1 MENFRMRRS
10 IRSAKFNA
18 ENKTTLKTLTVAT
31 IAGLSIIGV
40 GQAQATTLDEV
51 DLSKKPIDTPT
62 LDYLHDNDVLI
73 PQKTFQRDE
82 DGNIVKDANDKPII
96 QEGTPILAPQSGYSL
111 TKLEANP
118 DGSKPDGDNVITKF
132 EVKEV
137 TRYYDKTTGELVANP
152 ISGTEYKVVQEKDIV
167 PQYYNVNPVI
177 PESNNS
183 KVTWTE
189 VTEEG
194 DNTITISSPDGPKY
208 YKYTYNA
215 PSNYDTTTNSNKTKD
230 LGTITNPTGTYLEPG
245 IYKGGAAIN
254 NPAGSTITI
263 ENYVFQNNKTTAYFD
278 STTSGKYVILFGG
291 AIYNKGEISK
301 ITSDFIGNSVS
312 ATKSSDSI
320 KTNTFGGAIYN
331 SGKIGDITGDF
342 IGNSADSS
350 YNSYGGAIYNS
361 GTIGNITGDFI
372 SNSAGS
378 EGGAISNDG
387 GTISNITGDFIGN
400 SAASY
405 GGGAIYN
412 RGTIGN
418 ITGDFISNSGSSGG
432 AISNSGT
439 IENVTGDFIKNSG
452 SDGGAI
458 SNKYNSTIGNITG
471 DFISNEAY
479 SSKGGAIYN
488 YKSTIGDIT
497 GDFIGNSAISDGGAI
512 YNDYG
517 TIGNITGDFIGNSG
531 SSGGAIDNG
540 YSSTIGNITGNFIGN
555 TATSRGGAIYNYG
568 KIGNITGDFIGN
580 TAGSDGGAISNS
592 GTIENVTGDFI
603 RNSGSR
609 GGAIYNDNSTI
620 GDITGGFIGNT
631 ASSCGGAIYN
641 YKSTIGDITGDFISN
656 TASYHGGAIYNDD
669 YDNTIGDITG
679 NFISNTASYLG
690 GAIYNGG
697 KSRNITGDF
706 IGNTASSGGAI
717 DNSGTIENVT
727 GDFIRN
733 SGSVG
738 GAIYND
744 DYYSTIRN
752 IAGDFIGN
760 TASSDSHNS
769 YGGAIYNGDNSTIGD
784 ITGNFISNRAKALS
798 SYYGMGGAIYNS
810 SAIGDITGDFI
821 GNYAEAEN
829 GTAGGGAIA
838 NNLAIEIRNS
848 QPEYSNDLG
857 ITSSQNPSL
866 LNIKNSSFINNYAL
880 GNNAYGGAIYNNVS
894 VIVRGGG
901 GGEVPQSLELAD
913 NTITTSDYGI
923 TLLDVQNSSFENNKV
938 SGTISALG
946 GAIAN
951 EFHISNRNTP
961 QEGSLASETNTG
973 KYNINISNSTFNNN
987 TAYSI
992 EEIAAGGAIYNSNMD
1007 LNILGSNFTNNS
1019 AVSEQGSALGGAIAA
1034 QNPRLGNSSGTIE
1047 VHYGIGTFT
1056 NSNTGESITLYVTSC
1071 YEFDDDLTLQENIDI
1086 ANSQGI
1092 TVNFKKEDDFSYNVD
1107 QDEWNNY
1114 IEHINEQK
1122 EKGYASENDI
1132 TQTVTINNPNTDE
1145 IILASDGDI
1154 KTITNSSFINNHAT
1168 STAGEAKG
1176 GAIYSNRDLNIV
1188 ADGTTSVFKDN
1199 YTESKGIKDDNAIY
1213 IDNNAT
1219 LNFTMK
1225 NNGKFYMA
1233 DNIDGTATKD
1243 SDGKIT
1249 DTYNV
1254 NIKGDNINNTT
1265 FYMLNDIRN
1274 ANVTFDNTTI
1284 NAINNQTHVYNFNS
1298 LTVNSDTNFVA
1309 DVDLANEQ
1317 MDRITA
1323 NTYGT
1328 HNGNLNVVGMNLL
1341 SDATKDVTEIYFAQP
1356 GLKNNV
1362 VNGMPKTGEYNLPST
1377 AQTTFYTPIYK
1388 YNAIYDNRNDGGYFI
1403 FDRVSAGN
1411 NSGNASD
1418 NFNPAVLAPSV
1429 ASQAGANAT
1438 MNQTFNYAFQNSDNF
1453 MTIPYLER
1461 VAIKT
1466 SNRYALSPTGD
1477 ATDVGTFSP
1486 LFNTMNETSSAWVK
1500 PYASFENI
1508 PLKNGPKVSNITYGT
1523 LVGFD
1528 TPIKSIKNGW
1538 DRAWTGYIGYNGA
1551 SQRFSG
1557 VDATQNGGLVGG
1569 TLTLYKGNFFNATTI
1584 SSGAIVG
1591 DNRTMYGTDNYT
1603 MLMAGVGNK
1612 TGYNFEFKE
1621 GKIIIQPSMLLSYT
1635 FVNTFDYTNAA
1646 GVKIKNDPLHAIQIA
1661 PGVKF
1666 IANTKNGWQPYIG
1679 VNMIWN
1685 LLDKSKVSANDVRL
1699 PEMSIKPYVQYG
1711 IGVQKRF
1718 KDRYMAFGQ
1727 AMIQNGGRN
1736 GISLTAGFRWAI
1748 GKEGKPLEKVQ
1759 RVNNKTISSSSSVG
1773 TSINSVGA
1781 KSTIAQAQ
1789 PERKIIKQLS
1799 QTQRERIAKQYQNT
1813 TRTTSIGEM
1822 KKL

>member
-18 ENKTTLKTLTVAT
+18 ENKTPLKTLTVAT

-51 DLSKKPIDTPT
+51 DLSQKPIDTPT
-62 LDYLHDNDVLI
+62 LDYLHDKKVLI
-73 PQKTFQRDE
+73 PQKTFQRDA
-82 DGNIVKDANDKPII
+82 DGNIIINDSHNEPII

-118 DGSKPDGDNVITKF
+118 DGSKPNGDNVITKF

-152 ISGTEYKVVQEKDIV
+152 ISGTEYKVVQEKDLV
-167 PQYYNVNPVI
+167 PQYYNVNTII

-183 KVTWTE
+183 KITWTE
-189 VTEEG
+189 VTERG
-194 DNTITISSPDGPKY
+194 DNTITISSPDGTPKY

-215 PSNYDTTTNSNKTKD
+215 PSDYDTTTNSNKTKD
-230 LGTITNPTGTYLEPG
+230 LGTITNPPGTTSEPST
-245 IYKGGAAIN
+245 YKGGAAIN
-254 NPAGSTITI
+254 NPAGSTINI
-263 ENYVFQNNKTTAYFD
+263 ENYVFQNNKTTAYFE
-278 STTSGKYVILFGG
+278 STTYDYKYVDLIGG
-291 AIYNKGEISK
+291 AIYNEGEISK
-301 ITSDFIGNSVS
+301 ITSDFIGNSIS
-312 ATKSSDSI
+312 ATKSSYYVDAE
-320 KTNTFGGAIYN
+320 TFGGAIYN
-331 SGKIGDITGDF
+331 NGKIGDITGDF
-342 IGNSADSS
+342 FRNQISRD
-350 YNSYGGAIYNS
+350 GGAIYNS
-361 GTIGNITGDFI
+361 NTIYNIIGDFIGNEGCGSDWYPNGGAIYNLGVIGNIGGDFI
-372 SNSAGS
+372 SNRVRA
-378 EGGAISNDG
+378 
-387 GTISNITGDFIGN
+387 F
-400 SAASY
+400 ASY
-405 GGGAIYN
+405 
-412 RGTIGN
+412 
-418 ITGDFISNSGSSGG
+418 
-432 AISNSGT
+432 
-439 IENVTGDFIKNSG
+439 
-452 SDGGAI
+452 
-458 SNKYNSTIGNITG
+458 
-471 DFISNEAY
+471 
-479 SSKGGAIYN
+479 
-488 YKSTIGDIT
+488 
-497 GDFIGNSAISDGGAI
+497 
-512 YNDYG
+512 YG
-517 TIGNITGDFIGNSG
+517 I
-531 SSGGAIDNG
+531 
-540 YSSTIGNITGNFIGN
+540 
-555 TATSRGGAIYNYG
+555 
-568 KIGNITGDFIGN
+568 
-580 TAGSDGGAISNS
+580 
-592 GTIENVTGDFI
+592 
-603 RNSGSR
+603 
-609 GGAIYNDNSTI
+609 
-620 GDITGGFIGNT
+620 
-631 ASSCGGAIYN
+631 
-641 YKSTIGDITGDFISN
+641 
-656 TASYHGGAIYNDD
+656 
-669 YDNTIGDITG
+669 
-679 NFISNTASYLG
+679 G

-697 KSRNITGDF
+697 DSYSIENI
-706 IGNTASSGGAI
+706 IGN
-717 DNSGTIENVT
+717 
-727 GDFIRN
+727 
-733 SGSVG
+733 
-738 GAIYND
+738 
-744 DYYSTIRN
+744 
-752 IAGDFIGN
+752 
-760 TASSDSHNS
+760 
-769 YGGAIYNGDNSTIGD
+769 
-784 ITGNFISNRAKALS
+784 
-798 SYYGMGGAIYNS
+798 
-810 SAIGDITGDFI
+810 FI

-829 GTAGGGAIA
+829 GSAIGGAIGNTRKIYTTRDFTGTNITGNFIENYAKSENGAAIGGAIA
-838 NNLAIEIRNS
+838 NHLTIDIRNS
-848 QPEYSNDLG
+848 QLSNDSG
-857 ITSSQNPSL
+857 ITSSQNPSI
-866 LNIKNSSFINNYAL
+866 LNIKNSSFINNYAS
-880 GNNAYGGAIYNNVS
+880 GNNAYGGAIYNDVS
-894 VIVRGGG
+894 EIIRGN
-901 GGEVPQSLELAD
+901 PASLELAD

-923 TLLDVQNSSFENNKV
+923 TLLNVQNSSFENNNV
-938 SGTISALG
+938 SGKISALG

-951 EFHISNRNTP
+951 EFHISNRNIP

-973 KYNINISNSTFNNN
+973 KYNINISNSIFNNN
-987 TAYSI
+987 TANSI

-1007 LNILGSNFTNNS
+1007 LNILDCNFTNNS

-1034 QNPRLGNSSGTIE
+1034 QNPRLENSIGTIE
-1047 VHYGIGTFT
+1047 VNYAMLTYT
-1056 NSNTGESITLYVTSC
+1056 NSNTGESITFYGSYC
-1071 YEFDDDLTLQENIDI
+1071 QEFDDDLTLQENIDI

-1092 TVNFKKEDDFSYNVD
+1092 TVNFKKVDDVSVTVD

-1114 IEHINEQK
+1114 IEYIKEQK

-1145 IILASDGDI
+1145 IILASNGDI

-1199 YTESKGIKDDNAIY
+1199 YTESKGVKDDNAIY

-1225 NNGKFYMA
+1225 NNGKIYMA
-1233 DNIDGTATKD
+1233 DNIDGTVTKD

-1254 NIKGDNINNTT
+1254 NIKGDDINNTT

-1284 NAINNQTHVYNFNS
+1284 NAVNNQTHVYNFNT

-1328 HNGNLNVVGMNLL
+1328 HQGNLNVVGMNLL
-1341 SDATKDVTEIYFAQP
+1341 SDSTKDVTEIYFAQP
-1356 GLKNNV
+1356 GLKDNV

-1388 YNAIYDNRNDGGYFI
+1388 YNAIYDNRDDGGYFV

-1486 LFNTMNETSSAWVK
+1486 LFNAKNQTSSAWVK

-1528 TPIKSIKNGW
+1528 TPIKSIKHGW

-1569 TLTLYKGNFFNATTI
+1569 TLTLYKGNFFNATTV

-1711 IGVQKRF
+1711 VGVQKRF

-1759 RVNNKTISSSSSVG
+1759 RVNNKVSSVAPRAEVKVAN
-1773 TSINSVGA
+1773 NSTV
-1781 KSTIAQAQ
+1781 Q

>member
-1 MENFRMRRS
+1 MKRRS
-10 IRSAKFNA
+10 MKRVNVKN
-18 ENKTTLKTLTVAT
+18 ENKPFKTLAIAT

-40 GQAQATTLDEV
+40 GQAQAATTLDEV
-51 DLSKKPIDTPT
+51 DLSQKPIDTPT
-62 LDYLHDNDVLI
+62 LDYLHDKKVLI

-82 DGNIVKDANDKPII
+82 DGNIVKDSNDNPII

-118 DGSKPDGDNVITKF
+118 DGSKPDGNNVITKF

-137 TRYYDKTTGELVANP
+137 TRYYDKTTGELVTNP
-152 ISGTEYKVVQEKDIV
+152 ISGIEYKVVQEKDIV
-167 PQYYNVNPVI
+167 PQYYNVNTII

-189 VTEEG
+189 VTGEG
-194 DNTITISSPDGPKY
+194 NNTIKISSPDGTKY

-230 LGTITNPTGTYLEPG
+230 FGTITNPTGTY
-245 IYKGGAAIN
+245 KGGAVIN
-254 NPAGSTITI
+254 NPTGSTINI
-263 ENYVFQNNKTTAYFD
+263 ENYVFQNNKTTAYFE
-278 STTSGKYVILFGG
+278 STTSDYKYVDLFGG
-291 AIYNKGEISK
+291 AIYNEGEISK

-312 ATKSSDSI
+312 ATKSSDDVI
-320 KTNTFGGAIYN
+320 DNQLGGAIYN
-331 SGKIGDITGDF
+331 LGKIGDITGDF
-342 IGNSADSS
+342 IGN
-350 YNSYGGAIYNS
+350 
-361 GTIGNITGDFI
+361 T
-372 SNSAGS
+372 
-378 EGGAISNDG
+378 
-387 GTISNITGDFIGN
+387 
-400 SAASY
+400 ASDY
-405 GGGAIYN
+405 GGAIYN

-418 ITGDFISNSGSSGG
+418 ITGDFIGNTASIFSGGAIYNGYDSTIGNITGNFISNEGGAIDNNGIIGNITGDFISNEGGAIDNDGTIGDIVGNFISNDGTAIGNSGTIGNITGNFISNNGG
-432 AISNSGT
+432 AISNHGT
-439 IENVTGDFIKNSG
+439 IGDIVGDFISNNGIAIYNRYKIGNITGDFISNNG
-452 SDGGAI
+452 NAI
-458 SNKYNSTIGNITG
+458 YNNNTIGNITG
-471 DFISNEAY
+471 DFISND
-479 SSKGGAIYN
+479 GNAIYN
-488 YKSTIGDIT
+488 ES
-497 GDFIGNSAISDGGAI
+497 
-512 YNDYG
+512 
-517 TIGNITGDFIGNSG
+517 TIGNITGDFIRNQ
-531 SSGGAIDNG
+531 
-540 YSSTIGNITGNFIGN
+540 
-555 TATSRGGAIYNYG
+555 TSRAGGAIYNRG
-568 KIGNITGDFIGN
+568 KIGDIAGDFIEN
-580 TAGSDGGAISNS
+580 TASSEDGN
-592 GTIENVTGDFI
+592 D
-603 RNSGSR
+603 
-609 GGAIYNDNSTI
+609 GGAIYNRGTI
-620 GDITGGFIGNT
+620 GN
-631 ASSCGGAIYN
+631 
-641 YKSTIGDITGDFISN
+641 
-656 TASYHGGAIYNDD
+656 
-669 YDNTIGDITG
+669 
-679 NFISNTASYLG
+679 
-690 GAIYNGG
+690 
-697 KSRNITGDF
+697 
-706 IGNTASSGGAI
+706 
-717 DNSGTIENVT
+717 
-727 GDFIRN
+727 
-733 SGSVG
+733 
-738 GAIYND
+738 
-744 DYYSTIRN
+744 
-752 IAGDFIGN
+752 
-760 TASSDSHNS
+760 
-769 YGGAIYNGDNSTIGD
+769 

-798 SYYGMGGAIYNS
+798 SYYGMGGAIYNEGTIS
-810 SAIGDITGDFI
+810 EITGNFI
-821 GNYAEAEN
+821 GNYAESKKGKAQ
-829 GTAGGGAIA
+829 GGAI
-838 NNLAIEIRNS
+838 
-848 QPEYSNDLG
+848 
-857 ITSSQNPSL
+857 
-866 LNIKNSSFINNYAL
+866 
-880 GNNAYGGAIYNNVS
+880 
-894 VIVRGGG
+894 
-901 GGEVPQSLELAD
+901 
-913 NTITTSDYGI
+913 
-923 TLLDVQNSSFENNKV
+923 
-938 SGTISALG
+938 
-946 GAIAN
+946 
-951 EFHISNRNTP
+951 
-961 QEGSLASETNTG
+961 
-973 KYNINISNSTFNNN
+973 
-987 TAYSI
+987 
-992 EEIAAGGAIYNSNMD
+992 
-1007 LNILGSNFTNNS
+1007 
-1019 AVSEQGSALGGAIAA
+1019 
-1034 QNPRLGNSSGTIE
+1034 
-1047 VHYGIGTFT
+1047 
-1056 NSNTGESITLYVTSC
+1056 
-1071 YEFDDDLTLQENIDI
+1071 
-1086 ANSQGI
+1086 
-1092 TVNFKKEDDFSYNVD
+1092 
-1107 QDEWNNY
+1107 W
-1114 IEHINEQK
+1114 
-1122 EKGYASENDI
+1122 
-1132 TQTVTINNPNTDE
+1132 
-1145 IILASDGDI
+1145 
-1154 KTITNSSFINNHAT
+1154 
-1168 STAGEAKG
+1168 
-1176 GAIYSNRDLNIV
+1176 SNRDLNIV
-1188 ADGTTSVFKDN
+1188 ANNGESIFSGNYVQNGDKKDQQAIFVTNMIEKKDLGYNSEHSNHFYQMEPHKTTL
-1199 YTESKGIKDDNAIY
+1199 
-1213 IDNNAT
+1213 T
-1219 LNFTMK
+1219 LNSI
-1225 NNGKFYMA
+1225 NNGKIIFN
-1233 DNIDGTATKD
+1233 D
-1243 SDGKIT
+1243 KIT
-1249 DTYNV
+1249 GETTKTPINKYYYEWNQQYVDDDY
-1254 NIKGDNINNTT
+1254 NNTDT
-1265 FYMLNDIRN
+1265 PTEVTLTPELKITGDSSSIVQLNNNIENLDISLSGTNLHLGARDN
-1274 ANVTFDNTTI
+1274 VLDGNNLDLQSGTLSMVNNQAGVASLNNVTLSGN
-1284 NAINNQTHVYNFNS
+1284 
-1298 LTVNSDTNFVA
+1298 TNFVA

-1341 SDATKDVTEIYFAQP
+1341 SDSTKDVTEIYFAEQ
-1356 GLKNNV
+1356 GLKDNV

-1388 YNAIYDNRNDGGYFI
+1388 YNAIYDNRDDGGYFI

-1486 LFNTMNETSSAWVK
+1486 LFNAKNQTSSAWVK

-1528 TPIKSIKNGW
+1528 TPIKSIKHGW

-1569 TLTLYKGNFFNATTI
+1569 TLTLYKGNFFNATTV

-1711 IGVQKRF
+1711 VGVQKRF

-1773 TSINSVGA
+1773 TSTNSVGA

>member
-1 MENFRMRRS
+1 
-10 IRSAKFNA
+10 
-18 ENKTTLKTLTVAT
+18 
-31 IAGLSIIGV
+31 
-40 GQAQATTLDEV
+40 
-51 DLSKKPIDTPT
+51 
-62 LDYLHDNDVLI
+62 
-73 PQKTFQRDE
+73 
-82 DGNIVKDANDKPII
+82 
-96 QEGTPILAPQSGYSL
+96 
-111 TKLEANP
+111 
-118 DGSKPDGDNVITKF
+118 
-132 EVKEV
+132 
-137 TRYYDKTTGELVANP
+137 
-152 ISGTEYKVVQEKDIV
+152 
-167 PQYYNVNPVI
+167 
-177 PESNNS
+177 
-183 KVTWTE
+183 
-189 VTEEG
+189 
-194 DNTITISSPDGPKY
+194 
-208 YKYTYNA
+208 
-215 PSNYDTTTNSNKTKD
+215 
-230 LGTITNPTGTYLEPG
+230 
-245 IYKGGAAIN
+245 
-254 NPAGSTITI
+254 
-263 ENYVFQNNKTTAYFD
+263 
-278 STTSGKYVILFGG
+278 
-291 AIYNKGEISK
+291 
-301 ITSDFIGNSVS
+301 
-312 ATKSSDSI
+312 
-320 KTNTFGGAIYN
+320 
-331 SGKIGDITGDF
+331 
-342 IGNSADSS
+342 
-350 YNSYGGAIYNS
+350 
-361 GTIGNITGDFI
+361 
-372 SNSAGS
+372 
-378 EGGAISNDG
+378 
-387 GTISNITGDFIGN
+387 
-400 SAASY
+400 
-405 GGGAIYN
+405 
-412 RGTIGN
+412 
-418 ITGDFISNSGSSGG
+418 
-432 AISNSGT
+432 
-439 IENVTGDFIKNSG
+439 
-452 SDGGAI
+452 
-458 SNKYNSTIGNITG
+458 
-471 DFISNEAY
+471 
-479 SSKGGAIYN
+479 
-488 YKSTIGDIT
+488 
-497 GDFIGNSAISDGGAI
+497 
-512 YNDYG
+512 
-517 TIGNITGDFIGNSG
+517 
-531 SSGGAIDNG
+531 
-540 YSSTIGNITGNFIGN
+540 
-555 TATSRGGAIYNYG
+555 
-568 KIGNITGDFIGN
+568 
-580 TAGSDGGAISNS
+580 
-592 GTIENVTGDFI
+592 
-603 RNSGSR
+603 
-609 GGAIYNDNSTI
+609 
-620 GDITGGFIGNT
+620 
-631 ASSCGGAIYN
+631 
-641 YKSTIGDITGDFISN
+641 
-656 TASYHGGAIYNDD
+656 
-669 YDNTIGDITG
+669 
-679 NFISNTASYLG
+679 
-690 GAIYNGG
+690 
-697 KSRNITGDF
+697 
-706 IGNTASSGGAI
+706 
-717 DNSGTIENVT
+717 
-727 GDFIRN
+727 
-733 SGSVG
+733 
-738 GAIYND
+738 
-744 DYYSTIRN
+744 
-752 IAGDFIGN
+752 
-760 TASSDSHNS
+760 
-769 YGGAIYNGDNSTIGD
+769 
-784 ITGNFISNRAKALS
+784 
-798 SYYGMGGAIYNS
+798 MGGAIYNES
-810 SAIGDITGDFI
+810 TSYNEGTIGYITGDFI

-838 NNLAIEIRNS
+838 NNLDLISNVGPVSLENTNNS
-848 QPEYSNDLG
+848 G
-857 ITSSQNPSL
+857 ITSSQNSSL
-866 LNIKNSSFINNYAL
+866 LNIKNSSFINNYAS
-880 GNNAYGGAIYNNVS
+880 GNNAYGGAIANEIS
-894 VIVRGGG
+894 IVR
-901 GGEVPQSLELAD
+901 PMPASLELAD

-923 TLLDVQNSSFENNKV
+923 TLLNVQNSSFENNNVLGK
-938 SGTISALG
+938 ISALG

-951 EFHISNRNTP
+951 EFHISNRNIP

-973 KYNINISNSTFNNN
+973 KYNINISNSIFNNN
-987 TAYSI
+987 TANSI
-992 EEIAAGGAIYNSNMD
+992 EEIAAGGAIYNSNID
-1007 LNILGSNFTNNS
+1007 LNILDCNFTNNS

-1034 QNPRLGNSSGTIE
+1034 QNPRLENSIGTIE
-1047 VHYGIGTFT
+1047 VYYAVFTYT
-1056 NSNTGESITLYVTSC
+1056 NSNTGESITFYNTTYC
-1071 YEFDDDLTLQENIDI
+1071 DEFDYDLTLQENIDI

-1092 TVNFKKEDDFSYNVD
+1092 TVNLIKVDDFSDNVD
-1107 QDEWNNY
+1107 QDEWNDY
-1114 IEHINEQK
+1114 IEYINEQK

-1199 YTESKGIKDDNAIY
+1199 YTESQGVKDDNAIY

-1225 NNGKFYMA
+1225 NNGKIYMA
-1233 DNIDGTATKD
+1233 DNIDGTVTKD

-1254 NIKGDNINNTT
+1254 NIKGDDINNTT

-1284 NAINNQTHVYNFNS
+1284 NAINNQTHVYNFNT
-1298 LTVNSDTNFVA
+1298 LAVNSDTNFVA

-1341 SDATKDVTEIYFAQP
+1341 SDATKDVTEIYFAEQ
-1356 GLKNNV
+1356 GLKDNV
-1362 VNGMPKTGEYNLPST
+1362 VNGMPANGGYNLPST

-1388 YNAIYDNRNDGGYFI
+1388 YNAIYDNRDDGGYFI

-1528 TPIKSIKNGW
+1528 TPIKSIKHGW

-1569 TLTLYKGNFFNATTI
+1569 TLTLYKGNFFNATTV

-1711 IGVQKRF
+1711 VGVQKRF

-1759 RVNNKTISSSSSVG
+1759 RVNNKVSSVAPRAEVKVAN
-1773 TSINSVGA
+1773 NS
-1781 KSTIAQAQ
+1781 TAQ